1 MSKKQRFEEFIAKVN
16 SSLSRINKSKSDAL
30 MSKFVLAIE
39 TTEIKNLIENH
50 SRLNEIDY
58 YKERNDI
65 PAINSA
71 VKYYEMSKM
80 FEIVFELFA
89 DELIKTTDN

>member
-1 MSKKQRFEEFIAKVN
+1 MN
-16 SSLSRINKSKSDAL
+16 SSLSKINESKSDSFISDSF
-30 MSKFVLAIE
+30 MSKVVLAIE
-39 TTEIKNLIENH
+39 TTEIKNLIEKH

-58 YKERNDI
+58 YNEKNDI

-89 DELIKTTDN
+89 DELIRK